1 MQFSFYLPCRLRIER
16 TGLDSVGRIAAAYGR
31 RAFVV
36 LSPSLKDSFVTDK
49 LGLSFE
55 AAGVEFQTFCK
66 PHGEPSPDMV
76 RAALAQMRECGPQ
89 VVVAIGGGSVLDLA
103 KAVSGMY
110 FNGGEIKP
118 YLEGV
123 GDGRVMEHAP
133 LPWIAFPTTGGTG
146 AEVTRNAVISDAAE
160 GYKKSFRDERL
171 YAREVI
177 LDATLMTRVP
187 RQASA
192 ECGMDAITQ
201 LIESYTSRKATPL
214 TRAIALSGF
223 GALKAERG
231 NALTAVWQEPG
242 NLEARE
248 RMAYAAMLSGV
259 CLANSGLGAAHG
271 FAAALGALYGIGHGR
286 ACAMMLPFVLSAN
299 LPACAEDYV
308 AIHSLM
314 NVGGGTL
321 REDVLLLNRTFG
333 IPSDLKALELDE
345 EQARALIRASY
356 GSSMSGNPIAYSE
369 EEWYQ
374 LFLKYDLI

>member
-231 NALTAVWQEPG
+231 NALTAIWQEQG

-259 CLANSGLGAAHG
+259 CLANSVLGAAHG
-271 FAAALGALYGIGHGR
+271 FAAVLGALYGIGHGR

-299 LPACAEDYV
+299 LSACAEDYV
-308 AIHSLM
+308 AIHSLT

-345 EQARALIRASY
+345 ERARALIRASY